1 MKTRKTSGGWS
12 SGEETN
18 KTKINNLPDKE
29 FQALVIR
36 MLTELVKRINKRRI
50 FNKEPE
56 DIKKPL
62 RADECNNWNEK
73 ERSDSR
79 LRDTKECISDL
90 GDKTNG
96 NHPNRRAKRKNN
108 F

>member
-1 MKTRKTSGGWS
+1 
-12 SGEETN
+12 
-18 KTKINNLPDKE
+18 
-29 FQALVIR
+29 

-90 GDKTNG
+90 EDKMQITKSKEQN
-96 NHPNRRAKRKNN
+96 KNKI
-108 F
+108 

>member
-1 MKTRKTSGGWS
+1 M
-12 SGEETN
+12 N
-18 KTKINNLPDKE
+18 KTKLINNNNNNETQMNNLPEIEDKT
-29 FQALVIR
+29 LVIR